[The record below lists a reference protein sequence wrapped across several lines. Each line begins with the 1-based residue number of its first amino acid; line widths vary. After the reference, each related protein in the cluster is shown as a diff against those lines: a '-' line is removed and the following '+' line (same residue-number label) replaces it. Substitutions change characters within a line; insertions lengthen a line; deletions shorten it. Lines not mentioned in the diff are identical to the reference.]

1 MVMGGV
7 TLAEFG
13 ERLKKARKAA
23 GLSQVELAKI
33 TGLSKSAICNYESG
47 KRTNPSIP
55 VAKALAA
62 ALNTSWW
69 ELLGWKDFGGGVHA
83 HEAPQETAEKVLA
96 NFRKHHPE
104 WRNNGSNTD
113 AVPNASNS
121 EKQTISSPIGVSS
134 AFSQKGMAYQPE
146 RLEKGQIR
154 AVFKTAS
161 ANDSEPQ
168 YLRIVIKDPLS
179 KIRQSLEKLN
189 EEGQEVAVERVQE
202 LTEIPRYKKN

>member
-7 TLAEFG
+7 ILSEFG

-23 GLSQVELAKI
+23 GFSQVELAKI

-55 VAKALAA
+55 VAKALAS

-69 ELLGWKDFGGGVHA
+69 ELLGWEDFGGGVHG
-83 HEAPQETAEKVLA
+83 HEAPQEMTEKVLA

-104 WRNNGSNTD
+104 WQDDGSNTD
-113 AVPNASNS
+113 AVPNASSS
-121 EKQTISSPIGVSS
+121 EKQIVAPPVKVSS

-146 RLEKGQIR
+146 RYEKGQVR
-154 AVFKTAS
+154 AVFKTVS
-161 ANDSEPQ
+161 ANDPKPQ
-168 YLRIVIKDPLS
+168 YLKIVIKDPLG
-179 KIRQSLEKLN
+179 KIGQSLEKLN
-189 EEGQEVAVERVQE
+189 EKGQEVAVERVQE